1 MNAQFIVLMTVAKD
15 DRQIPEK
22 KSGNSTIFSS
32 ISLSFFKNHIIIL
45 IS

>member
-22 KSGNSTIFSS
+22 KIRELYNIFVY
-32 ISLSFFKNHIIIL
+32 
-45 IS
+45 